1 MARVQPEQQA
11 PVVQRIRIR
20 YAKRGP
26 LRFTSH
32 RDFARALER
41 AVRRARLPIAYSSGF
56 HPHPRISYTSAA
68 PTGVAS
74 EAEYAEIALQRRIDP
89 ADLVRDLDAAL
100 PPGLDVLEAAESTGG
115 SLDERLTVSHWRLE
129 LPGVTDAQATD
140 AITAF
145 LNAEEISV
153 QRMTK
158 KGYRTIDP
166 RQPVLHLGLHSDE
179 SGALSAP
186 HAADAD
192 SCAILDL
199 VVQHVTPSVRP
210 DDVLAGLRVAA
221 GLEPPVPPR
230 VTRLAQG
237 MVAEHGEGSTP
248 FSAGTES
255 ATGAGFALSAVGGL
269 ADPLGPDRGTV
280 VTE

>member
-11 PVVQRIRIR
+11 PVVQRVRIR
-20 YAKRGP
+20 YTKRGP

-41 AVRRARLPIAYSSGF
+41 AVRRAHLPIAYSSGF
-56 HPHPRISYTSAA
+56 HPHPRISYVSAA

-74 EAEYAEIALQRRIDP
+74 EAEYAEIALQKRMDP
-89 ADLVRDLDAAL
+89 ADLRRDLDAAL
-100 PPGLDVLEAAESTGG
+100 PPGLDVVEAVEAQGG
-115 SLDERLTVSHWRLE
+115 GLDERIEASLWRLE
-129 LPGVTDAQATD
+129 LPGVAREAATP
-140 AITAF
+140 AIEAF
-145 LNAEEISV
+145 LSADEVLVE
-153 QRMTK
+153 RMTK
-158 KGYRTIDP
+158 KGLRTIDA
-166 RQPVLHLGLHSDE
+166 RGPVARLSLNSDE
-179 SGALSAP
+179 SGAETAP
-186 HAADAD
+186 HAADTD

-237 MVAEHGEGSTP
+237 MIAEHGEGATP
-248 FSAGTES
+248 SVTGVES
-255 ATGAGFALSAVGGL
+255 GNGAGPSPAAAAGL
-269 ADPLGPDRGTV
+269 TDPLGPDRGTA
-280 VTE
+280 VTA